1 MHQPGVFTAAD
12 ISCLVIPDGCLG
24 LPTLAALEQRI
35 SVIAVHE
42 NRNLMKNDLSALP
55 WAPGQFHQVGNYSE
69 AVGVIAAMRAGIDPA
84 SVRRPLAG
92 TVVSKFAASRPE
104 PESTRSPAVA

>member
-24 LPTLAALEQRI
+24 LPTLAALEQGI
-35 SVIAVHE
+35 SVIAVRE

-69 AVGVIAAMRAGIDPA
+69 AVGVIAAIRAGIGPA
-84 SVRRPLAG
+84 TVRRPLAG
-92 TVVSKFAASRPE
+92 AVVSKFAASRPE
-104 PESTRSPAVA
+104 RESIPSPTVA